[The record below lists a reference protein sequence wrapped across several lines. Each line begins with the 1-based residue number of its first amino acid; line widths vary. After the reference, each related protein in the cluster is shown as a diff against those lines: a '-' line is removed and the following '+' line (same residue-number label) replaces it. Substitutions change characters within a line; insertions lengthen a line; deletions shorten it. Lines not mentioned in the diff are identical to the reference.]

1 MIEYLREM
9 DSPPAVKR
17 LPPFVVMLSLALA
30 GCALHPENPP
40 LNHTATIGNAREFD
54 AYASR
59 RTEDLL
65 RMGATKDRSE
75 AEFQAQIDA
84 ERRYGERTGGDPTSW
99 SWTTAHENRDLTQSD
114 IDAALAKA
122 AQGDTKR

>member
-1 MIEYLREM
+1 VVENFREK
-9 DSPPAVKR
+9 DSPPVVKR
-17 LPPFVVMLSLALA
+17 LPFLLVILGLTLG
-30 GCALHPENPP
+30 GCALQPANPS
-40 LNHTATIGNAREFD
+40 LDRTVGIGNAREFD

-84 ERRYGERTGGDPTSW
+84 ESRYGPRTGGDTTSW
-99 SWTTAHENRDLTQSD
+99 SWTTARENRDLTQSD
-114 IDAALAKA
+114 IDDALAKA